1 MPHSVKPLNE
11 IKLSFE
17 PSSNKRLNDSAISLM
32 SFDEDTRRNMSKK
45 ICVISSTMRKGGN
58 SYLLAQEF
66 ARGAKEAGN
75 EVLEIDI
82 KTLELKYCLGCM
94 YCQSHDGCVIK
105 DSMNSLYREIQNSDV
120 LVFATPIY
128 YYSVSGQLKTF
139 IDRLNPLY
147 PKDNKF
153 KEVYLLATSAED
165 ETSAMD
171 GAIKCVQGFIDC
183 FDNVTL
189 KGVVCGTGVEGAGEI
204 KNSDALLQAYEAGE
218 GV

>member
-1 MPHSVKPLNE
+1 
-11 IKLSFE
+11 
-17 PSSNKRLNDSAISLM
+17 
-32 SFDEDTRRNMSKK
+32 MSKK

-105 DSMNSLYREIQNSDV
+105 DSMNSLYTEIQNSDV

-128 YYSVSGQLKTF
+128 YYCVSGQLKTF

-147 PKDNKF
+147 PRKNKF

-183 FDNVTL
+183 FDDVEL
-189 KGVVCGTGVEGAGEI
+189 KGVVYGAGVEGVGEITNTKALNQAYTAGET
-204 KNSDALLQAYEAGE
+204 
-218 GV
+218 V